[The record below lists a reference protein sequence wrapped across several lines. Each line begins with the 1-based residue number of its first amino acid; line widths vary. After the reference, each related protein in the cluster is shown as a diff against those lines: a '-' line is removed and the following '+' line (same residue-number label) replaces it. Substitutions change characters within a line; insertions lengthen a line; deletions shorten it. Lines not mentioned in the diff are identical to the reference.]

1 MNPPERLY
9 VSDDDLPG
17 LVGVDKETL
26 GVAIRT
32 LDRNP
37 KSGFPQKD
45 PMFGG
50 KRYWPKV
57 KAWFEDYN
65 GVSVAPPQ
73 RRQA

>member
-1 MNPPERLY
+1 MTEILY

-17 LVGVDKETL
+17 LVGVDKEIL

-57 KAWFEDYN
+57 KTWFEEYN
-65 GVSVAPPQ
+65 RASVAPPQ